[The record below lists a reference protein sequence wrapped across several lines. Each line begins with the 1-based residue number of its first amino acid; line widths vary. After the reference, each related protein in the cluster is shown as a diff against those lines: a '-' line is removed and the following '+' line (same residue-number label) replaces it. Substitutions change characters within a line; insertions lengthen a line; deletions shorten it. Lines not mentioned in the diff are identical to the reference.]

1 MEHDISLQQPH
12 HGVSLV
18 SDSISAVVV
27 VSHHL
32 RFPLLAR
39 LRLGSGLILGYGL
52 RLGCRLILSCGLRFS
67 HRLVLCHRL
76 RLGLTLHHRLGL
88 RGGLVL
94 HHRLGLRGGLVLHD
108 YRLRFRRDIMM
119 HHHMLRAGFM
129 VYYHRLGG
137 RYHHRMVGY
146 AASIVAQTQGK
157 VIAAAESY
165 HYYAGHQEHF
175 KHILFHNF

>member
-1 MEHDISLQQPH
+1 LVAHDISLQQPH

-94 HHRLGLRGGLVLHD
+94 HD

-129 VYYHRLGG
+129 VYY
-137 RYHHRMVGY
+137 HRMVGY

-175 KHILFHNF
+175 KHILFDNF